1 MFKMYNTDLITNITE
16 EVTEYKRGN
25 WINMIAPSDDEI
37 KTVCENINIQE
48 DFIRYA
54 LDPEERA
61 RIDYEEDDGTTLILA
76 DVPIIE
82 KDEDQKEYSTIPVG
96 FIIVR
101 DEYFITVSLMENQVI
116 RRMNPMKNKS
126 VATYKKSRLV
136 LQCLYVN
143 SEIYLN
149 LLKKIKI
156 NSEIYLNLL
165 KKINRETE
173 IAEKELRQTR
183 KNKSLLRL
191 LSLEKSLVYFTTS
204 LKANEVVMERMNRG
218 KVIKLYEEDE
228 DLLEDVLIENKQA
241 MEMSKIYSDI
251 LSGVMDAYSSIISN
265 NLNGVMKI
273 LTAITIII
281 SVPTMISSFWG
292 MNVKVPMQDNPW
304 GFAII
309 LIASILIGIIVT
321 IILKRKDYLN

>member
-82 KDEDQKEYSTIPVG
+82 KDKDQKEYSTIPVG

-149 LLKKIKI
+149 LLKT
-156 NSEIYLNLL
+156 
-165 KKINRETE
+165 INRETE

-251 LSGVMDAYSSIISN
+251 LSGVMEAYSSIISN

-309 LIASILIGIIVT
+309 LIASILIGVIVT

>member
-1 MFKMYNTDLITNITE
+1 
-16 EVTEYKRGN
+16 
-25 WINMIAPSDDEI
+25 
-37 KTVCENINIQE
+37 
-48 DFIRYA
+48 
-54 LDPEERA
+54 
-61 RIDYEEDDGTTLILA
+61 
-76 DVPIIE
+76 
-82 KDEDQKEYSTIPVG
+82 
-96 FIIVR
+96 
-101 DEYFITVSLMENQVI
+101 MENQVI

-136 LQCLYVN
+136 LQCLYV
-143 SEIYLN
+143 
-149 LLKKIKI
+149 

>member
-1 MFKMYNTDLITNITE
+1 MFRMYNTDLVTNVTE

-25 WINMIAPSDDEI
+25 WINMIAPSDEEI
-37 KTVCENINIQE
+37 QTVCENLKIQE

-82 KDEDQKEYSTIPVG
+82 SDEDQKEYSTIPVG

-101 DEYFITVSLMENQVI
+101 DEYFITVSLMENEVI
-116 RRMNPMKNKS
+116 RRMNPMINRS

-136 LQCLYVN
+136 LQSLYVN
-143 SEIYLN
+143 TEIYLN
-149 LLKKIKI
+149 LLKT
-156 NSEIYLNLL
+156 
-165 KKINRETE
+165 INRETE
-173 IAEKELRQTR
+173 VAEKELRQTR

-292 MNVKVPMQDNPW
+292 MNVRVPMQDNPW

-309 LIASILIGIIVT
+309 IVASVLIGIIVT
-321 IILKRKDYLN
+321 LVLKKKNYLN

>member
-1 MFKMYNTDLITNITE
+1 MFRMYNTDLITNKTE

-25 WINMIAPSDDEI
+25 WINMIAPSDEEI
-37 KTVCENINIQE
+37 QTVCENLKIQE
-48 DFIRYA
+48 YFIRYA

-82 KDEDQKEYSTIPVG
+82 SDEDQKEYSTIPVG

-101 DEYFITVSLMENQVI
+101 DEYFITVSLMENEVI
-116 RRMNPMKNKS
+116 RRMNPMINRS

-149 LLKKIKI
+149 LLKT
-156 NSEIYLNLL
+156 
-165 KKINRETE
+165 INRETE

-292 MNVKVPMQDNPW
+292 MNVRVPMQDNPW

-309 LIASILIGIIVT
+309 IVASVLIAIIVT
-321 IILKRKDYLN
+321 LVLKKKNYLN

>member
-116 RRMNPMKNKS
+116 RRMNPVKNKS

-136 LQCLYVN
+136 LQCLYV
-143 SEIYLN
+143 
-149 LLKKIKI
+149 

>member
-37 KTVCENINIQE
+37 KTVCENIKIQE

-101 DEYFITVSLMENQVI
+101 DEYFITVSLMENEVI
-116 RRMNPMKNKS
+116 RRMNPMINRS

-149 LLKKIKI
+149 LLKT
-156 NSEIYLNLL
+156 
-165 KKINRETE
+165 INRETE

-292 MNVKVPMQDNPW
+292 MNVRVPMQDNPW

-309 LIASILIGIIVT
+309 LIASILIGVIVT
-321 IILKRKDYLN
+321 IVLKKKNYLN

>member
-1 MFKMYNTDLITNITE
+1 MFRMYNTDLITNKTE

-25 WINMIAPSDDEI
+25 WINMIAPSDEEI
-37 KTVCENINIQE
+37 QTVCENLKIQE

-82 KDEDQKEYSTIPVG
+82 SDEDQKEYSTIPVG

-101 DEYFITVSLMENQVI
+101 DEYFITVSLMENEVI
-116 RRMNPMKNKS
+116 RRMNPMINRS

-149 LLKKIKI
+149 LLKT
-156 NSEIYLNLL
+156 
-165 KKINRETE
+165 INRETE

-228 DLLEDVLIENKQA
+228 DLLEDLLIENKQA

-292 MNVKVPMQDNPW
+292 MNVRVPMQDNPW

-309 LIASILIGIIVT
+309 LIASILIGVIVT
-321 IILKRKDYLN
+321 IVLKKKNYLN

>member
-149 LLKKIKI
+149 LLKKI
-156 NSEIYLNLL
+156 
-165 KKINRETE
+165 NRETE

-191 LSLEKSLVYFTTS
+191 LSLEKSLLYFTTS

>member
-101 DEYFITVSLMENQVI
+101 DEYFITVSLMENQVT

-136 LQCLYVN
+136 LQCLYV
-143 SEIYLN
+143 
-149 LLKKIKI
+149 

>member
-149 LLKKIKI
+149 LLKKI
-156 NSEIYLNLL
+156 
-165 KKINRETE
+165 NRETE

-281 SVPTMISSFWG
+281 SVPSMISSFWG

>member
-1 MFKMYNTDLITNITE
+1 MFRMYNTDLVTNVTE

-25 WINMIAPSDDEI
+25 WINMIAPSDEEI
-37 KTVCENINIQE
+37 QTVCENLKIQE

-76 DVPIIE
+76 DVPVIE
-82 KDEDQKEYSTIPVG
+82 SDEDQKEYSTIPVG

-101 DEYFITVSLMENQVI
+101 DEYFITVSLIENEVI
-116 RRMNPMKNKS
+116 RRMNPMLNKS

-143 SEIYLN
+143 AEIYLN
-149 LLKKIKI
+149 LLKT
-156 NSEIYLNLL
+156 
-165 KKINRETE
+165 INRETE
-173 IAEKELRQTR
+173 IAEKELRETR

-292 MNVKVPMQDNPW
+292 MNVRVPMQDNPL

-309 LIASILIGIIVT
+309 IVASILIGVIVT
-321 IILKRKDYLN
+321 IALKKKNYLN

>member
-1 MFKMYNTDLITNITE
+1 MYNTDLITNITE

-37 KTVCENINIQE
+37 KTVCENIKIQE

-136 LQCLYVN
+136 LQCLYV
-143 SEIYLN
+143 
-149 LLKKIKI
+149 

>member
-1 MFKMYNTDLITNITE
+1 MFRMYNTDLITNKTE

-25 WINMIAPSDDEI
+25 WINMIAPSDEEI
-37 KTVCENINIQE
+37 QTVCENLKIQE

-82 KDEDQKEYSTIPVG
+82 SDEDQKEYSTIPVG

-101 DEYFITVSLMENQVI
+101 DEYFITVSLIENEVI
-116 RRMNPMKNKS
+116 RRMNPMINRS

-149 LLKKIKI
+149 LLKT
-156 NSEIYLNLL
+156 
-165 KKINRETE
+165 INRETE

-292 MNVKVPMQDNPW
+292 MNVRVPMQDNPW

-309 LIASILIGIIVT
+309 IVASVLIGIIVT
-321 IILKRKDYLN
+321 LVLKKKNYLN

>member
-1 MFKMYNTDLITNITE
+1 
-16 EVTEYKRGN
+16 
-25 WINMIAPSDDEI
+25 MIAPSDDEI

-136 LQCLYVN
+136 LQCLYV
-143 SEIYLN
+143 
-149 LLKKIKI
+149 

-281 SVPTMISSFWG
+281 SVPTRIFRFWG

>member
-37 KTVCENINIQE
+37 KTVCENIKIQE

-61 RIDYEEDDGTTLILA
+61 RIDCEEDDVTTLILA

-82 KDEDQKEYSTIPVG
+82 KDKDQKEYSTIPVG

-149 LLKKIKI
+149 LLKT
-156 NSEIYLNLL
+156 
-165 KKINRETE
+165 INRETE

-251 LSGVMDAYSSIISN
+251 LSGVMEAYSSIISN

-309 LIASILIGIIVT
+309 LIASILIGVIVT

>member
-1 MFKMYNTDLITNITE
+1 MFRMYNTDLITNVTE

-37 KTVCENINIQE
+37 KTVCENLKIQE

-82 KDEDQKEYSTIPVG
+82 SDEDQKEYSTIPVG

-101 DEYFITVSLMENQVI
+101 DEYFITVSLIENEVI
-116 RRMNPMKNKS
+116 RRMNPMINRS

-136 LQCLYVN
+136 LQCLY
-143 SEIYLN
+143 
-149 LLKKIKI
+149 I

-165 KKINRETE
+165 KTINRETE
-173 IAEKELRQTR
+173 IAERELRETR

-292 MNVKVPMQDNPW
+292 MNVRVPMQDNPW

-309 LIASILIGIIVT
+309 LIASILIGVIVT
-321 IILKRKDYLN
+321 IVLKKKNYLN

>member
-37 KTVCENINIQE
+37 KTVCENIKIQE

-61 RIDYEEDDGTTLILA
+61 RIDYEEDDVTTLILA

-82 KDEDQKEYSTIPVG
+82 KDKDQKEYSTIPVG

-149 LLKKIKI
+149 LLKT
-156 NSEIYLNLL
+156 
-165 KKINRETE
+165 INRETE

-218 KVIKLYEEDE
+218 KVIKLYKEDE

-251 LSGVMDAYSSIISN
+251 LSGVMEAYSSIISN

-309 LIASILIGIIVT
+309 LMASILIGVIVT

>member
-37 KTVCENINIQE
+37 KTVCENIKIQE

-116 RRMNPMKNKS
+116 RRMNPMRNKS

-149 LLKKIKI
+149 LLKT
-156 NSEIYLNLL
+156 
-165 KKINRETE
+165 INRETE

-251 LSGVMDAYSSIISN
+251 LSGVMDAYSSVISN

>member
-126 VATYKKSRLV
+126 VATYKKSRLI
-136 LQCLYVN
+136 LQCLYV
-143 SEIYLN
+143 
-149 LLKKIKI
+149 

>member
-1 MFKMYNTDLITNITE
+1 M
-16 EVTEYKRGN
+16 
-25 WINMIAPSDDEI
+25 
-37 KTVCENINIQE
+37 
-48 DFIRYA
+48 
-54 LDPEERA
+54 
-61 RIDYEEDDGTTLILA
+61 
-76 DVPIIE
+76 
-82 KDEDQKEYSTIPVG
+82 G

-101 DEYFITVSLMENQVI
+101 DEYFITVSLMENEVI
-116 RRMNPMKNKS
+116 RRMNPMINRS

-149 LLKKIKI
+149 LLKT
-156 NSEIYLNLL
+156 
-165 KKINRETE
+165 INRETE
-173 IAEKELRQTR
+173 VAEKELRQTR

-292 MNVKVPMQDNPW
+292 MNVRVPMQDNPW

-309 LIASILIGIIVT
+309 LIASILIGVIVT
-321 IILKRKDYLN
+321 IVLKKKNYLN

>member
-149 LLKKIKI
+149 LLKKI
-156 NSEIYLNLL
+156 
-165 KKINRETE
+165 NRETE

-204 LKANEVVMERMNRG
+204 LKSNEVVMERMNRG

>member
-1 MFKMYNTDLITNITE
+1 MFRMYNTDLITNKTE
-16 EVTEYKRGN
+16 EITEYKRGN
-25 WINMIAPSDDEI
+25 WINMIAPSDEEI
-37 KTVCENINIQE
+37 QTVCENLKIQE

-82 KDEDQKEYSTIPVG
+82 SDEDQKEYSTIPVG

-101 DEYFITVSLMENQVI
+101 DEYFITVSLMENEVI
-116 RRMNPMKNKS
+116 RRMNPMINRS

-149 LLKKIKI
+149 LLKT
-156 NSEIYLNLL
+156 
-165 KKINRETE
+165 INRETE
-173 IAEKELRQTR
+173 VAEKELRQTR

-292 MNVKVPMQDNPW
+292 MNVRVPMQDNPW

-309 LIASILIGIIVT
+309 LIASILIGVIVT
-321 IILKRKDYLN
+321 IVLKKKNYLN

>member
-37 KTVCENINIQE
+37 KTVCENIKIQE

-136 LQCLYVN
+136 LQCLYV
-143 SEIYLN
+143 
-149 LLKKIKI
+149 

-281 SVPTMISSFWG
+281 SVPTIISSFLW

>member
-1 MFKMYNTDLITNITE
+1 MFRMYNTDLVTNVTE

-25 WINMIAPSDDEI
+25 WINMIAPSDEEI
-37 KTVCENINIQE
+37 QTVCENLKIQE

-54 LDPEERA
+54 LDSEERA

-76 DVPIIE
+76 DVPVIE
-82 KDEDQKEYSTIPVG
+82 SDEDQKEYSTIPVG

-101 DEYFITVSLMENQVI
+101 DEYFITVSLMENEVI
-116 RRMNPMKNKS
+116 RRMNPIINKS

-143 SEIYLN
+143 AEIYLN
-149 LLKKIKI
+149 LLKT
-156 NSEIYLNLL
+156 
-165 KKINRETE
+165 INRETE
-173 IAEKELRQTR
+173 IAEKELRETR

-292 MNVKVPMQDNPW
+292 MNVRVPMQDNPL

-309 LIASILIGIIVT
+309 IVASILIGVIVT
-321 IILKRKDYLN
+321 IALKKKNYLN

>member
-136 LQCLYVN
+136 LQCLYV
-143 SEIYLN
+143 
-149 LLKKIKI
+149 

-309 LIASILIGIIVT
+309 LIASIQLV
-321 IILKRKDYLN
+321 

>member
-1 MFKMYNTDLITNITE
+1 MFRMYNTDLITNKTE

-25 WINMIAPSDDEI
+25 WINMIAPSDEEI
-37 KTVCENINIQE
+37 QTVCENLKIQE

-82 KDEDQKEYSTIPVG
+82 SDEDQKEYSTIPVG

-101 DEYFITVSLMENQVI
+101 DEYFITVSLIENEVI
-116 RRMNPMKNKS
+116 RRMNPMINRS

-149 LLKKIKI
+149 LLKT
-156 NSEIYLNLL
+156 
-165 KKINRETE
+165 INRETE

-228 DLLEDVLIENKQA
+228 VLLEDVLIENKQA

-292 MNVKVPMQDNPW
+292 MNVRVPMQDNPW

-309 LIASILIGIIVT
+309 LIASILIGVIVT
-321 IILKRKDYLN
+321 IVLKKKNYLN

>member
-1 MFKMYNTDLITNITE
+1 MFRMYNTDLITNVTE

-25 WINMIAPSDDEI
+25 WINMIAPSDEEI
-37 KTVCENINIQE
+37 QTVCENLKIQE

-82 KDEDQKEYSTIPVG
+82 SDEDQKEYSTIPVG

-101 DEYFITVSLMENQVI
+101 DEYFITVSLMENEVI
-116 RRMNPMKNKS
+116 RRMNPMINRS

-149 LLKKIKI
+149 LLKT
-156 NSEIYLNLL
+156 
-165 KKINRETE
+165 INRETE
-173 IAEKELRQTR
+173 VAEKELRQTR

-292 MNVKVPMQDNPW
+292 MNVRVPMQDNPW

-309 LIASILIGIIVT
+309 LIASILIGVIVT
-321 IILKRKDYLN
+321 IVLKKKNYLN

>member
-1 MFKMYNTDLITNITE
+1 MFRMYNTDLITNKTE

-25 WINMIAPSDDEI
+25 WINMIAPSDEEI
-37 KTVCENINIQE
+37 QTVCENLKIQE

-82 KDEDQKEYSTIPVG
+82 SDEDQKEYSTIPVG

-101 DEYFITVSLMENQVI
+101 DEYFITVSLMENEVI
-116 RRMNPMKNKS
+116 RRMNPMINRS

-149 LLKKIKI
+149 LLKT
-156 NSEIYLNLL
+156 
-165 KKINRETE
+165 INRETE

-292 MNVKVPMQDNPW
+292 MNVRVPMQDNPL

-309 LIASILIGIIVT
+309 IVASVLIGIIVT
-321 IILKRKDYLN
+321 LVLKKKNYLN

>member
-136 LQCLYVN
+136 LQCLYV
-143 SEIYLN
+143 
-149 LLKKIKI
+149 

-321 IILKRKDYLN
+321 IILKRNDYLI

>member
-37 KTVCENINIQE
+37 KTVCENIKIQE

-149 LLKKIKI
+149 LLKKI
-156 NSEIYLNLL
+156 
-165 KKINRETE
+165 NRETE

-218 KVIKLYEEDE
+218 LF
-228 DLLEDVLIENKQA
+228 
-241 MEMSKIYSDI
+241 
-251 LSGVMDAYSSIISN
+251 
-265 NLNGVMKI
+265 
-273 LTAITIII
+273 III
-281 SVPTMISSFWG
+281 IKYSVT
-292 MNVKVPMQDNPW
+292 
-304 GFAII
+304 A
-309 LIASILIGIIVT
+309 
-321 IILKRKDYLN
+321 

>member
-1 MFKMYNTDLITNITE
+1 MFRMYNTDLITNKTE

-25 WINMIAPSDDEI
+25 WINMISPSDDEI
-37 KTVCENINIQE
+37 RTVCENIKIQE

-82 KDEDQKEYSTIPVG
+82 SDEDQKEYSTIPVG

-101 DEYFITVSLMENQVI
+101 DEYFITVSLTENEVI
-116 RRMNPMKNKS
+116 RRMNPIINKS

-149 LLKKIKI
+149 LLKT
-156 NSEIYLNLL
+156 
-165 KKINRETE
+165 INRETE
-173 IAEKELRQTR
+173 IAEKELRQIR

-292 MNVKVPMQDNPW
+292 MNVRVPMQDNPL

-309 LIASILIGIIVT
+309 IIASILIGIIVT
-321 IILKRKDYLN
+321 VVLKKKNYLS

>member
-136 LQCLYVN
+136 LQCLYV
-143 SEIYLN
+143 
-149 LLKKIKI
+149 

-321 IILKRKDYLN
+321 IILKRKD

>member
-149 LLKKIKI
+149 LLKKI
-156 NSEIYLNLL
+156 
-165 KKINRETE
+165 NRETE
-173 IAEKELRQTR
+173 IAEKELR

>member
-1 MFKMYNTDLITNITE
+1 MFRMYNTDLITNKTE

-25 WINMIAPSDDEI
+25 WINMIAPSDEEI
-37 KTVCENINIQE
+37 QTVCENLKIQE

-82 KDEDQKEYSTIPVG
+82 SDEDQKEYSTIPVG

-101 DEYFITVSLMENQVI
+101 DEYFITVSLMENEVI
-116 RRMNPMKNKS
+116 RRMNSMINRS

-149 LLKKIKI
+149 LLKT
-156 NSEIYLNLL
+156 
-165 KKINRETE
+165 INRETE

-292 MNVKVPMQDNPW
+292 MNVRVPMQDNPW

-309 LIASILIGIIVT
+309 LIASILIGVIVT
-321 IILKRKDYLN
+321 IVLKKKNYLN

>member
-1 MFKMYNTDLITNITE
+1 MKKW
-16 EVTEYKRGN
+16 VC
-25 WINMIAPSDDEI
+25 
-37 KTVCENINIQE
+37 TVCGYIYEGE
-48 DFIRYA
+48 EP
-54 LDPEERA
+54 PE
-61 RIDYEEDDGTTLILA
+61 
-76 DVPIIE
+76 
-82 KDEDQKEYSTIPVG
+82 KCPVCG
-96 FIIVR
+96 
-101 DEYFITVSLMENQVI
+101 
-116 RRMNPMKNKS
+116 
-126 VATYKKSRLV
+126 
-136 LQCLYVN
+136 VN
-143 SEIYLN
+143 SDKFVE
-149 LLKKIKI
+149 KKD
-156 NSEIYLNLL
+156 
-165 KKINRETE
+165 
-173 IAEKELRQTR
+173 
-183 KNKSLLRL
+183 
-191 LSLEKSLVYFTTS
+191 
-204 LKANEVVMERMNRG
+204 
-218 KVIKLYEEDE
+218 KLDWADEHHVGCAKGIDE

>member
-37 KTVCENINIQE
+37 KTVCENIKIQE

-149 LLKKIKI
+149 LLKKI
-156 NSEIYLNLL
+156 
-165 KKINRETE
+165 NRETE

-204 LKANEVVMERMNRG
+204 LKANEVVMERMNRD